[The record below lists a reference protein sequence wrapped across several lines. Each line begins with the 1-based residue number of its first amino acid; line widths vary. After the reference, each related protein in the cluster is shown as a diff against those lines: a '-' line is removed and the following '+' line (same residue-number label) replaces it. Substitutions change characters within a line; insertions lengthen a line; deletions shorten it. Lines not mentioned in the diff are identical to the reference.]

1 MSKKIQLKISIFE
14 LIAYIV
20 TIGVALW
27 GLTYITLGLF
37 ARFLPVD
44 NELAKADQT
53 IVKLF
58 GLGYFYWGVIILAI
72 AAVTLS
78 LVLVLY
84 AKKNDR
90 QAERETRRAA
100 RLAQIKESSQAQPS
114 IVDAE
119 VVVKSEDKA
128 TPEK

>member
-1 MSKKIQLKISIFE
+1 MKKKNQLKISIFE
-14 LIAYIV
+14 LVAYIV

-27 GLTYITLGLF
+27 GLTYIILGLF
-37 ARFLPVD
+37 ARFLPVGSD
-44 NELAKADQT
+44 LALADGT
-53 IVKLF
+53 IEKLF
-58 GLGYFYWGVIILAI
+58 GLGYFYWGAIILSI

-90 QAERETRRAA
+90 QAEKETRRAA
-100 RLAQIKESSQAQPS
+100 RLAQIKDNGKDLP

-119 VVVKSEDKA
+119 VLPK
-128 TPEK
+128 TEKK